1 MGLPKPINLKRD
13 CYRVYKTG
21 LPFYDAARLI
31 GAAHLFFG
39 TASAEIE
46 DKGTHWEISGV
57 SIRRD
62 GEQILWAVERIS
74 EWGERKLSDWERKL
88 FEDKNGEFCWNELQS
103 FFSATLSSRK
113 GRKEEL
119 KAEYDVALQTGTRG
133 IDPLSKYEIL
143 APRSTKETKKK
154 FKDHFQNVAAALLG
168 RAFAAYV
175 GAKSNRQIC
184 EMYILPIFRERFVIS
199 GFLTYERTFQHSGG
213 SWIAAVMA
221 ALSILLDLTVK
232 RLPVADFA
240 YNMEVKDPTR
250 KPIFSSSGYLGLER
264 LCSYWWQ
271 RVVEEENERALQLLR
286 NFRQFLRETG
296 GQNVHEQVQHLARWV
311 ADFVANPSVDALV
324 KIEQLK
330 ARVIAS
336 QDKSFPGF
344 FEAKML
350 LGNSQILKEVK
361 NMMGLQIPDM
371 PWQVSEALA
380 KVLSLDEKGWMNHF
394 TRLENAGNFSQF
406 IEQVE
411 RMISRGCYREQ
422 QEKKEQQEK
431 REHIRDAITKAHDLA
446 NVLRSIEAQLRDER
460 TFRAWKAIFLLD
472 VLSRAFKEVKES
484 E

>member
-1 MGLPKPINLKRD
+1 MGLPEPINLKRD

-46 DKGTHWEISGV
+46 DKGTHWEVSGV

-62 GEQILWAVERIS
+62 EEQILWAVERINKLS
-74 EWGERKLSDWERKL
+74 EWEREL
-88 FEDKNGEFCWNELQS
+88 FEDKNGEFCWNELQA

-113 GRKEEL
+113 GRKKEL

-154 FKDHFQNVAAALLG
+154 FKDYFQNVAAALLG

-175 GAKSNRQIC
+175 ETKTNRQIC
-184 EMYILPIFRERFVIS
+184 EMHILPVFREHFVIS

-240 YNMEVKDPTR
+240 YTMEVKDPTR

-286 NFRQFLRETG
+286 NFRQFLHETR

-330 ARVIAS
+330 ARVISAS

-344 FEAKML
+344 FEARML

-361 NMMGLQIPDM
+361 NMMGLQIPDV

-422 QEKKEQQEK
+422 QEKSM
-431 REHIRDAITKAHDLA
+431 HIRDAITKARDLA

-460 TFRAWKAIFLLD
+460 AFRAWKAIFLLD

>member
-1 MGLPKPINLKRD
+1 
-13 CYRVYKTG
+13 
-21 LPFYDAARLI
+21 
-31 GAAHLFFG
+31 
-39 TASAEIE
+39 
-46 DKGTHWEISGV
+46 
-57 SIRRD
+57 
-62 GEQILWAVERIS
+62 
-74 EWGERKLSDWERKL
+74 
-88 FEDKNGEFCWNELQS
+88 
-103 FFSATLSSRK
+103 
-113 GRKEEL
+113 
-119 KAEYDVALQTGTRG
+119 
-133 IDPLSKYEIL
+133 
-143 APRSTKETKKK
+143 
-154 FKDHFQNVAAALLG
+154 
-168 RAFAAYV
+168 
-175 GAKSNRQIC
+175 
-184 EMYILPIFRERFVIS
+184 MYILPIFRERFVIS

-240 YNMEVKDPTR
+240 YTMEVKDPTR

-361 NMMGLQIPDM
+361 NMMGLQIPDV

-422 QEKKEQQEK
+422 QEKRELQEKKEQQEK